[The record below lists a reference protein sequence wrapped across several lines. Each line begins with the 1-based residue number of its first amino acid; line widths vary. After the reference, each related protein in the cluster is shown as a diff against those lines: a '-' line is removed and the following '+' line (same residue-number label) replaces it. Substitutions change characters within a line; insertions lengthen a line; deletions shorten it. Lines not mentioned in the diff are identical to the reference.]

1 MQEIVELIIS
11 SIISII
17 TAIIFAKIVTNQ
29 NYSNKNRKIIV
40 FFVTVILFALNSKY
54 SYENIKTIINFLVH
68 IYFFHNYFKLSLS
81 KSIFIT
87 FVYAIILMI
96 PDMLQLFFVVN
107 VLKMSKEY
115 CYNIVA
121 GGLISNLIICIF
133 MIIITFLLKDK
144 LKKLFESNIEN
155 NYNVLTLSV
164 FTLFCVIILF
174 FDIITNYKTNNNIS
188 SYILLI
194 VIFLVVIANLIKE
207 KIEVN
212 DRIQEYNGL
221 LGFMKSYEKEIE
233 ENKIQNHEIK
243 NQFITVQSMVRD
255 NTPKSKIIRY
265 LDNIIKEKSN
275 IDDSR
280 YTDLQYLPLNG
291 IKGFICNK
299 LNKAVEQNL
308 NVSVVIE
315 KGVETSIISNL
326 STRDFKKLGI
336 LLGVYLD
343 NAIEASS
350 LSKEK
355 YLGLEIYLNKK
366 GVIII
371 ITNTFENFIRTSED
385 NKTISTKGK
394 GRGHGL
400 LLVNKVLSESKLF
413 SVQSE
418 IIKKVYIQKILVKKI
433 K

>member
-1 MQEIVELIIS
+1 MQEIIEFILSSMIMVITPIIFGVLTLDNSIRKDKSKVVVVFMIVFLSSLIIYRYFDEFIKTFAS
-11 SIISII
+11 FVLHTFLYQNTFNISLKRSIFVSFIYMIVLMV
-17 TAIIFAKIVTNQ
+17 AECIIFV
-29 NYSNKNRKIIV
+29 V
-40 FFVTVILFALNSKY
+40 LM
-54 SYENIKTIINFLVH
+54 NFL
-68 IYFFHNYFKLSLS
+68 NMPK
-81 KSIFIT
+81 
-87 FVYAIILMI
+87 
-96 PDMLQLFFVVN
+96 D
-107 VLKMSKEY
+107 Y
-115 CYNIVA
+115 CYNIYA
-121 GGLISNLIICIF
+121 GSFISNLIICLTTLCFVGI
-133 MIIITFLLKDK
+133 
-144 LKKLFESNIEN
+144 LKKIFRKIFQSKLERSNNI
-155 NYNVLTLSV
+155 VIISIFSILSI
-164 FTLFCVIILF
+164 IILF
-174 FDIITNYKTNNNIS
+174 FDVITNYRNDSGIIS
-188 SYILLI
+188 YVLLI
-194 VIFLVVIANLIKE
+194 IIFLFIIFNLIKE
-207 KIEVN
+207 KIEIN

-255 NTPKSKIIRY
+255 NTAKNKIIRY

-299 LNKAVEQNL
+299 LNKAAEQNL

-315 KGVETSIISNL
+315 KGVETSIISKL

-385 NKTISTKGK
+385 DKTISTKGK

-400 LLVNKVLSESKLF
+400 LLVNKVLSGNKMF
-413 SVQSE
+413 SVYSE
-418 IIKKVYIQKILVKKI
+418 VIKKVYIQKILVKK
-433 K
+433 

>member
-1 MQEIVELIIS
+1 MQEIMEFILS
-11 SIISII
+11 SMIMVI
-17 TAIIFAKIVTNQ
+17 TPIIFGVLTLDNSIRKDKSKVVVVFLISCIV
-29 NYSNKNRKIIV
+29 YSLCYLY
-40 FFVTVILFALNSKY
+40 FDGG
-54 SYENIKTIINFLVH
+54 IKTLIGFFLH
-68 IYFFHNYFKLSLS
+68 IFMFNQIFKTSFF

-87 FVYAIILMI
+87 
-96 PDMLQLFFVVN
+96 
-107 VLKMSKEY
+107 
-115 CYNIVA
+115 
-121 GGLISNLIICIF
+121 LI
-133 MIIITFLLKDK
+133 
-144 LKKLFESNIEN
+144 
-155 NYNVLTLSV
+155 Y
-164 FTLFCVIILF
+164 
-174 FDIITNYKTNNNIS
+174 IS
-188 SYILLI
+188 LLI
-194 VIFLVVIANLIKE
+194 VTEIIIIFFMTNITNMTKIYFYENFAGSFLGNISISLFVILFLIIFRIGLSKLINSKLERSHSTVILYFSTIFSIVIIFFNVVSVYKDDNNICSYLLIIAVFLLVISSLIKE
-207 KIEVN
+207 KLVIN
-212 DRIQEYNGL
+212 DKIQEYNGL

-255 NTPKSKIIRY
+255 NTSKSKIIKY

-280 YTDLQYLPLNG
+280 YTDLQYLALNG

-315 KGVETSIISNL
+315 KGVETSTISNL
-326 STRDFKKLGI
+326 NTRDFKKLGI

-355 YLGLEIYLNKK
+355 YLGLEIYLNEN

-400 LLVNKVLSESKLF
+400 LLVNKVLSGSKMF
-413 SVQSE
+413 SVRSE
-418 IIKKVYIQKILVKKI
+418 VIKKVYIQKILVKK
-433 K
+433 

>member
-1 MQEIVELIIS
+1 MQEIMEFILS
-11 SIISII
+11 SMIMVI
-17 TAIIFAKIVTNQ
+17 TPIIFGVLTLDNSIRKDKSKVVVVFLISCIV
-29 NYSNKNRKIIV
+29 YSLCYLY
-40 FFVTVILFALNSKY
+40 FDGG
-54 SYENIKTIINFLVH
+54 IKTLIGFFLH
-68 IYFFHNYFKLSLS
+68 IFMFNQIFKTSFF

-87 FVYAIILMI
+87 
-96 PDMLQLFFVVN
+96 
-107 VLKMSKEY
+107 
-115 CYNIVA
+115 
-121 GGLISNLIICIF
+121 LI
-133 MIIITFLLKDK
+133 
-144 LKKLFESNIEN
+144 
-155 NYNVLTLSV
+155 Y
-164 FTLFCVIILF
+164 
-174 FDIITNYKTNNNIS
+174 IS
-188 SYILLI
+188 LLI
-194 VIFLVVIANLIKE
+194 VTEIIIIFFMTNITNMTKIYFYENFAGSFLGNISISLFVILFLIIFRIGLSKLINSKLERSHSTVILYFSTIFSIVIIFFNVVSVYKDDNNICSYLLIIAVFLLVISSLIKE
-207 KIEVN
+207 KLVIN
-212 DRIQEYNGL
+212 DKIQEYNGL

-255 NTPKSKIIRY
+255 NTSKSKIIKY

-299 LNKAVEQNL
+299 LNKAAEQNL

-315 KGVETSIISNL
+315 KGVETSIISKL

-343 NAIEASS
+343 NAIEASF

-400 LLVNKVLSESKLF
+400 LLVNKVLSGSKMF
-413 SVQSE
+413 SVRSE
-418 IIKKVYIQKILVKKI
+418 VIKKVYIQKILVKK
-433 K
+433 

>member
-1 MQEIVELIIS
+1 MQEIMEFILS
-11 SIISII
+11 SMIMVI
-17 TAIIFAKIVTNQ
+17 TPIIFGILTLDNSIRKDKSKVVVTILISMIVSFLLFKFTDGVLKTSINLLLHIFIYNQ
-29 NYSNKNRKIIV
+29 IFKTS
-40 FFVTVILFALNSKY
+40 LF
-54 SYENIKTIINFLVH
+54 
-68 IYFFHNYFKLSLS
+68 

-87 FVYAIILMI
+87 FIYIIILILSEIIIMFCI
-96 PDMLQLFFVVN
+96 FN
-107 VLKMSKEY
+107 IIHMSKEY
-115 CYNIVA
+115 CYELYAGSFLSNFIISLTTIV
-121 GGLISNLIICIF
+121 LV
-133 MIIITFLLKDK
+133 TLLKNT
-144 LKKLFESNIEN
+144 LKKVFNSKLENSSNIIVMSITS
-155 NYNVLTLSV
+155 VL
-164 FTLFCVIILF
+164 CIILLF
-174 FDIITNYKTNNNIS
+174 FDIVYNYKNDNGVL
-188 SYILLI
+188 SYVLIIIIFLLI
-194 VIFLVVIANLIKE
+194 IGNLIKE
-207 KIEVN
+207 KIEIN

-255 NTPKSKIIRY
+255 NTSKSKIIKY

-299 LNKAVEQNL
+299 LNKAAEQNL

-315 KGVETSIISNL
+315 KGVETSIISKL

-343 NAIEASS
+343 NAIEASF

-400 LLVNKVLSESKLF
+400 LLVNKVLSGNKMFL
-413 SVQSE
+413 VQSE
-418 IIKKVYIQKILVKKI
+418 VIKKVYIQKILVKK
-433 K
+433 

>member
-1 MQEIVELIIS
+1 MQEIMEFILS
-11 SIISII
+11 SMIMVI
-17 TAIIFAKIVTNQ
+17 TPIIFGVLTLDNSIRKDKSKVVVVFLISCIV
-29 NYSNKNRKIIV
+29 YSLCYLY
-40 FFVTVILFALNSKY
+40 FDGG
-54 SYENIKTIINFLVH
+54 IKTLIGFFLH
-68 IYFFHNYFKLSLS
+68 IFMFNQIFKTSFF

-87 FVYAIILMI
+87 
-96 PDMLQLFFVVN
+96 
-107 VLKMSKEY
+107 
-115 CYNIVA
+115 
-121 GGLISNLIICIF
+121 LI
-133 MIIITFLLKDK
+133 
-144 LKKLFESNIEN
+144 
-155 NYNVLTLSV
+155 Y
-164 FTLFCVIILF
+164 
-174 FDIITNYKTNNNIS
+174 IS
-188 SYILLI
+188 LLI
-194 VIFLVVIANLIKE
+194 VTEIIIIFFMTNITNMAKIYFYENFAGSFLGNISISLFVILFLIIFRIGLSKLINSKLERSHSTVILYFSTIFSIVIIFFNVVSVYKDDNNICSYLLIIAVFLLVISSLIKE
-207 KIEVN
+207 KLVIN
-212 DRIQEYNGL
+212 DKIQEYNGL

-255 NTPKSKIIRY
+255 NTSKSKIIKY

-315 KGVETSIISNL
+315 KGVETSTISNL
-326 STRDFKKLGI
+326 NTRDFKKLGI

-355 YLGLEIYLNKK
+355 YLGLEIYLNEN

-400 LLVNKVLSESKLF
+400 LLVNKVLSGSKMF
-413 SVQSE
+413 SVRSE
-418 IIKKVYIQKILVKKI
+418 VIKKVYIQKILVKK
-433 K
+433 

>member
-1 MQEIVELIIS
+1 MQEIMEFILS
-11 SIISII
+11 SMIMVI
-17 TAIIFAKIVTNQ
+17 TPIIFGVLTLDNSIRKDKSKVVVVFLISCIV
-29 NYSNKNRKIIV
+29 YSLCYLY
-40 FFVTVILFALNSKY
+40 FDGG
-54 SYENIKTIINFLVH
+54 IKTLIGFFLH
-68 IYFFHNYFKLSLS
+68 IFMFNQIFKTSFF

-87 FVYAIILMI
+87 
-96 PDMLQLFFVVN
+96 
-107 VLKMSKEY
+107 
-115 CYNIVA
+115 
-121 GGLISNLIICIF
+121 LI
-133 MIIITFLLKDK
+133 
-144 LKKLFESNIEN
+144 
-155 NYNVLTLSV
+155 Y
-164 FTLFCVIILF
+164 
-174 FDIITNYKTNNNIS
+174 IS
-188 SYILLI
+188 LLI
-194 VIFLVVIANLIKE
+194 VTEIIIIFFMTNITNMTKIYFYENFAGSFLGNISISLFVILFLIIFRIGLSKLINSKLERSHSTVILYFSTIFSIVIIFFNVVSVYKDDNNICSYLLIIAVFLLVISSLIKE
-207 KIEVN
+207 KLVIN
-212 DRIQEYNGL
+212 DKIQEYNGL

-255 NTPKSKIIRY
+255 NTSKSKIIKY

-315 KGVETSIISNL
+315 KGVETSTISNL
-326 STRDFKKLGI
+326 NTRDFKKLGI

-355 YLGLEIYLNKK
+355 YLGLEIYLNEN

-400 LLVNKVLSESKLF
+400 LLVNKVLSGSKMF
-413 SVQSE
+413 SVRSE
-418 IIKKVYIQKILVKKI
+418 VIKKVYIQKILVKK
-433 K
+433 

>member
-1 MQEIVELIIS
+1 MQEIIEFILS
-11 SIISII
+11 SMIMVI
-17 TAIIFAKIVTNQ
+17 TPIIFGVLTLDNSIRKDKSKVVVT
-29 NYSNKNRKIIV
+29 
-40 FFVTVILFALNSKY
+40 FFVSCIIY
-54 SYENIKTIINFLVH
+54 SLCYLYFDGGIKTLIGFFLH
-68 IYFFHNYFKLSLS
+68 IFMFNQIFKTSFL

-87 FVYAIILMI
+87 
-96 PDMLQLFFVVN
+96 
-107 VLKMSKEY
+107 
-115 CYNIVA
+115 
-121 GGLISNLIICIF
+121 LI
-133 MIIITFLLKDK
+133 
-144 LKKLFESNIEN
+144 
-155 NYNVLTLSV
+155 Y
-164 FTLFCVIILF
+164 
-174 FDIITNYKTNNNIS
+174 IS
-188 SYILLI
+188 LLI
-194 VIFLVVIANLIKE
+194 VTEIIIIFFMTNITNMTKIYFYENFAGSFFGNISTSLLVTLFLVMFRIGLRKLINSKLEKSYSTVVLYFSTIFSIVIIFFNVVSVYKDDNNICSYLLIIAVFLLIISSLIKE
-207 KIEVN
+207 KLVIN
-212 DRIQEYNGL
+212 DKIQEYNGL

-255 NTPKSKIIRY
+255 NTPKSKIIKY

-299 LNKAVEQNL
+299 LNKAAEQNL
-308 NVSVVIE
+308 NISVVIE
-315 KGVETSIISNL
+315 KGVEISVISKLN
-326 STRDFKKLGI
+326 TRDFKKLGI

-355 YLGLEIYLNKK
+355 YLGLEMYLDKN

-371 ITNTFENFIRTSED
+371 ITNTFENFIRSSED

-400 LLVNKVLSESKLF
+400 LLVNKVLSGNKMF
-413 SVQSE
+413 SVYSE
-418 IIKKVYIQKILVKKI
+418 VIKKVYIQKILVKK
-433 K
+433 

>member
-1 MQEIVELIIS
+1 MQEIVEFILSAMIIVLTPIIFGVLTLENSIRKDKSKVVVTILVSMIIS
-11 SIISII
+11 FLIFFFLDQVLKTTINFIFHIFMFNQIFNICISKSIIVS
-17 TAIIFAKIVTNQ
+17 FVYMIVLMI
-29 NYSNKNRKIIV
+29 SECIV
-40 FFVTVILFALNSKY
+40 FF
-54 SYENIKTIINFLVH
+54 
-68 IYFFHNYFKLSLS
+68 
-81 KSIFIT
+81 
-87 FVYAIILMI
+87 ILM
-96 PDMLQLFFVVN
+96 N
-107 VLKMSKEY
+107 VLGMSKDY
-115 CYNIVA
+115 CYSNYA
-121 GGLISNLIICIF
+121 GSFVSNLIICLTTICFVKILKKIF
-133 MIIITFLLKDK
+133 RKIFQSKLERSNNIIIISIF
-144 LKKLFESNIEN
+144 SI
-155 NYNVLTLSV
+155 LS
-164 FTLFCVIILF
+164 VIILF
-174 FDIITNYKTNNNIS
+174 FDAITNYKNNNGIV
-188 SYILLI
+188 SYVLLI
-194 VIFLVVIANLIKE
+194 VIFLFIISNLIKE
-207 KIEVN
+207 KIVIN
-212 DRIQEYNGL
+212 DKVQEYNGL

-255 NTPKSKIIRY
+255 NTPKSKIIKY

-299 LNKAVEQNL
+299 LNKAAEQNL

-315 KGVETSIISNL
+315 KRVETSIISKL

-400 LLVNKVLSESKLF
+400 LLVNKVLSGNKMF

-418 IIKKVYIQKILVKKI
+418 VIKKVYIQKILVKK
-433 K
+433 

>member
-1 MQEIVELIIS
+1 MQEIVEFILSAMIIVLTPIIFGVLTLDNSIRKDKSKVVVTILVSMIIS
-11 SIISII
+11 FLIFFFLDQVLKTTINFIFHIFMFNQIFNICISKSIIVS
-17 TAIIFAKIVTNQ
+17 FVYMIVLMI
-29 NYSNKNRKIIV
+29 SECIV
-40 FFVTVILFALNSKY
+40 FF
-54 SYENIKTIINFLVH
+54 
-68 IYFFHNYFKLSLS
+68 
-81 KSIFIT
+81 
-87 FVYAIILMI
+87 ILM
-96 PDMLQLFFVVN
+96 N
-107 VLKMSKEY
+107 VLGMSKDY
-115 CYNIVA
+115 CYSNYA
-121 GGLISNLIICIF
+121 GSFVSNLIICLTTICFVKILKKIF
-133 MIIITFLLKDK
+133 RKIFQSKLERSNNIIIISIF
-144 LKKLFESNIEN
+144 SI
-155 NYNVLTLSV
+155 LS
-164 FTLFCVIILF
+164 VIILF
-174 FDIITNYKTNNNIS
+174 FDAITNYKNNNGIV
-188 SYILLI
+188 SYVLLI
-194 VIFLVVIANLIKE
+194 VIFLFIISNLIKE
-207 KIEVN
+207 KIVIN
-212 DRIQEYNGL
+212 DKVQEYNGL

-299 LNKAVEQNL
+299 LNKAAEQNL

-315 KGVETSIISNL
+315 KRVETSIISKL

-385 NKTISTKGK
+385 DKTISTKGK

-400 LLVNKVLSESKLF
+400 LLVNKVLSGNKMF

-418 IIKKVYIQKILVKKI
+418 VIKKVYIQKILVKK
-433 K
+433 

>member
-1 MQEIVELIIS
+1 MEFILSSMIMVITPIIFGVLTLDNSIRKDKNKVLVTIIISMIVSFLLFRFTDGVLKTSINLLLHIFIYNQIFKTSFFKSSFITLIYISLLIITE
-11 SIISII
+11 II
-17 TAIIFAKIVTNQ
+17 IIFFMTNIMNMPKIYFYENFAGSFLGNV
-29 NYSNKNRKIIV
+29 SIS
-40 FFVTVILFALNSKY
+40 FFVILFLLIFKKGLRKLINSKLEKSYSTVILYFSTIFSIVIIFFNVVSVYKDDNNIC
-54 SYENIKTIINFLVH
+54 SYL
-68 IYFFHNYFKLSLS
+68 
-81 KSIFIT
+81 
-87 FVYAIILMI
+87 
-96 PDMLQLFFVVN
+96 
-107 VLKMSKEY
+107 
-115 CYNIVA
+115 
-121 GGLISNLIICIF
+121 LIIAV
-133 MIIITFLLKDK
+133 FLL
-144 LKKLFESNIEN
+144 
-155 NYNVLTLSV
+155 V
-164 FTLFCVIILF
+164 
-174 FDIITNYKTNNNIS
+174 IS
-188 SYILLI
+188 S
-194 VIFLVVIANLIKE
+194 LIKE
-207 KIEVN
+207 KLVIN
-212 DRIQEYNGL
+212 DKIQEYNGL

-255 NTPKSKIIRY
+255 NTPKSKIIKY

-315 KGVETSIISNL
+315 KGVETSIISKL

-400 LLVNKVLSESKLF
+400 LLVNKVLSGNKMF

-418 IIKKVYIQKILVKKI
+418 VIKKVYIQKILVKK
-433 K
+433 

>member
-1 MQEIVELIIS
+1 MQEIVEFILSAMIIVLTPIIFGVLTLDNSIRKDKSKVVVTILVSMIIS
-11 SIISII
+11 FLIFFFLDQVLKTTINFIFHIFMFNQIFNICISKSIIVS
-17 TAIIFAKIVTNQ
+17 FVYMIVLMI
-29 NYSNKNRKIIV
+29 SECIV
-40 FFVTVILFALNSKY
+40 FF
-54 SYENIKTIINFLVH
+54 
-68 IYFFHNYFKLSLS
+68 
-81 KSIFIT
+81 
-87 FVYAIILMI
+87 ILM
-96 PDMLQLFFVVN
+96 N
-107 VLKMSKEY
+107 VLGMSKDY
-115 CYNIVA
+115 CYSNYA
-121 GGLISNLIICIF
+121 GSFVSNLIICLTTICFVKILKKIF
-133 MIIITFLLKDK
+133 RKIFQSKLERSNNIIIISIF
-144 LKKLFESNIEN
+144 SI
-155 NYNVLTLSV
+155 LS
-164 FTLFCVIILF
+164 VIILF
-174 FDIITNYKTNNNIS
+174 FDAITNYKNNNGIV
-188 SYILLI
+188 SYVLLI
-194 VIFLVVIANLIKE
+194 VIFLFIISNLIKE
-207 KIEVN
+207 KIVIN
-212 DRIQEYNGL
+212 DKVQEYNGL

-299 LNKAVEQNL
+299 LNKAAEQNL

-315 KGVETSIISNL
+315 KGVETSIISKL

-385 NKTISTKGK
+385 DKTISTKGK

-400 LLVNKVLSESKLF
+400 LLVNKVLSGNKMF

-418 IIKKVYIQKILVKKI
+418 VIKKVYIQKILVKK
-433 K
+433 

>member
-1 MQEIVELIIS
+1 MQEIMEFILSSMIMVITPIIFGVLTLDESIRKDKSKVVVVFMIVFLSSLIIYRYFDG
-11 SIISII
+11 I
-17 TAIIFAKIVTNQ
+17 
-29 NYSNKNRKIIV
+29 
-40 FFVTVILFALNSKY
+40 
-54 SYENIKTIINFLVH
+54 IKTFASFLLHAFLYKNFFN
-68 IYFFHNYFKLSLS
+68 ISLK
-81 KSIFIT
+81 KSIFVSFIYMI
-87 FVYAIILMI
+87 VLMI
-96 PDMLQLFFVVN
+96 PDICILL
-107 VLKMSKEY
+107 L
-115 CYNIVA
+115 
-121 GGLISNLIICIF
+121 SNLIGISKEFFYNIF
-133 MIIITFLLKDK
+133 AGSLIGNIFVSIIITLIIIIFNKVLKRINNSELEKSDNVIFLAI
-144 LKKLFESNIEN
+144 FAIFSI
-155 NYNVLTLSV
+155 
-164 FTLFCVIILF
+164 IILF
-174 FDIITNYKTNNNIS
+174 FDIIYNYKNDNGIS
-188 SYILLI
+188 SYVLII
-194 VIFLVVIANLIKE
+194 VIFLLVICSLIKE
-207 KIEVN
+207 KLVIN
-212 DRIQEYNGL
+212 DKIQEYNGL

-243 NQFITVQSMVRD
+243 NRFITVQSMVRD
-255 NTPKSKIIRY
+255 NTSKSKIIKY

-299 LNKAVEQNL
+299 LNKASEQNL

-315 KGVETSIISNL
+315 KGVEESIISKLNI
-326 STRDFKKLGI
+326 RDFKKLGI

-355 YLGLEIYLNKK
+355 YLGLEIYLNEN

-400 LLVNKVLSESKLF
+400 LLVNKVLSGSKMF

-418 IIKKVYIQKILVKKI
+418 IIKKVYIQKILVKK
-433 K
+433 

>member
-1 MQEIVELIIS
+1 MQEIMEFILS
-11 SIISII
+11 SMIMVI
-17 TAIIFAKIVTNQ
+17 TPIIFGVLTLDESIRKDKSKVVVTILISMIVSFLLFKFTDGVLKTSINLLLHIFIYNQ
-29 NYSNKNRKIIV
+29 IFKTS
-40 FFVTVILFALNSKY
+40 LF
-54 SYENIKTIINFLVH
+54 
-68 IYFFHNYFKLSLS
+68 

-87 FVYAIILMI
+87 FIYIIILILSEIIIMFCI
-96 PDMLQLFFVVN
+96 FN
-107 VLKMSKEY
+107 IIHMSKEY
-115 CYNIVA
+115 CYELYAGSFLSNFIISLTTIV
-121 GGLISNLIICIF
+121 LV
-133 MIIITFLLKDK
+133 TLLKNT
-144 LKKLFESNIEN
+144 LKKVFNSKLENSSNIIVMSITS
-155 NYNVLTLSV
+155 VL
-164 FTLFCVIILF
+164 CIILLF
-174 FDIITNYKTNNNIS
+174 FDIVYNYKNDNGVL
-188 SYILLI
+188 SYVLIIIIFLLI
-194 VIFLVVIANLIKE
+194 IGNLIKE
-207 KIEVN
+207 KIEIN

-255 NTPKSKIIRY
+255 NTSKSKIIKY

-299 LNKAVEQNL
+299 LNKAAEQNL

-315 KGVETSIISNL
+315 KGVETSTISKL

-336 LLGVYLD
+336 LLGIYLD
-343 NAIEASS
+343 NAIEASF

-400 LLVNKVLSESKLF
+400 LLVNKVLSGNKMFL
-413 SVQSE
+413 VQSE
-418 IIKKVYIQKILVKKI
+418 VIKKVYIQKILVKK
-433 K
+433 

>member
-1 MQEIVELIIS
+1 MQEIMEFILS
-11 SIISII
+11 SMIMVI
-17 TAIIFAKIVTNQ
+17 TPIIFGVLTLDNSIRKDKSKVVVTILVSMIVSFLLFKFTDGVLKTSINLLLHIFIYNQ
-29 NYSNKNRKIIV
+29 IFKTS
-40 FFVTVILFALNSKY
+40 LF
-54 SYENIKTIINFLVH
+54 
-68 IYFFHNYFKLSLS
+68 

-87 FVYAIILMI
+87 FIYIIILILSEIIIMFCI
-96 PDMLQLFFVVN
+96 FN
-107 VLKMSKEY
+107 IIHMSKEY
-115 CYNIVA
+115 CYELYAGSFLSNFIISLTTIV
-121 GGLISNLIICIF
+121 LV
-133 MIIITFLLKDK
+133 TLLKNT
-144 LKKLFESNIEN
+144 LKKVFNSKLENSSNIIVMSITS
-155 NYNVLTLSV
+155 VL
-164 FTLFCVIILF
+164 CIILLF
-174 FDIITNYKTNNNIS
+174 FDIVYNYKNDNGVL
-188 SYILLI
+188 SYVLIIIIFLLI
-194 VIFLVVIANLIKE
+194 IGNLIKE
-207 KIEVN
+207 KIEIN

-255 NTPKSKIIRY
+255 NTSKSKIIKY

-299 LNKAVEQNL
+299 LNKAAEQNL

-315 KGVETSIISNL
+315 KGVETSIISKL

-343 NAIEASS
+343 NAIEASF

-400 LLVNKVLSESKLF
+400 LLVNKVLSGNKMFL
-413 SVQSE
+413 VQSE
-418 IIKKVYIQKILVKKI
+418 VIKKVYIQKILVKK
-433 K
+433 